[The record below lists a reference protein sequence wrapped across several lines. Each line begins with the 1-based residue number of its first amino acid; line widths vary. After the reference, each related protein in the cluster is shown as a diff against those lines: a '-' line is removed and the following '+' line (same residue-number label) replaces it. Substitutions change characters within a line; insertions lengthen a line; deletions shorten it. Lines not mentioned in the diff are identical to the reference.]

1 MPRRSWSTS
10 STDHDNGTLNSDTF
24 DFNNG
29 LSPIVSEPPASH
41 HAPDLLGAVASDG
54 LSGLVLVNGD
64 GEVFSPLSH
73 AAGGKTSGTGGTTS
87 GTSTT
92 TGSASTSPF
101 VINVTYDASVANA
114 PAGFT
119 TAVANV
125 VQYLESQVTD
135 HVT

>member
-29 LSPIVSEPPASH
+29 LSPISSEPPASH

-54 LSGLVLVNGD
+54 LSRLVLVNGD

-73 AAGGKTSGTGGTTS
+73 ATGGGKTSGTGGTATGS
-87 GTSTT
+87 STT

-101 VINVTYDASVANA
+101 V
-114 PAGFT
+114 
-119 TAVANV
+119 
-125 VQYLESQVTD
+125 
-135 HVT
+135 

>member
-64 GEVFSPLSH
+64 GEAFSPLTP
-73 AAGGKTSGTGGTTS
+73 AAGGKTPGPGPPPTP
-87 GTSTT
+87 
-92 TGSASTSPF
+92 TSPPP
-101 VINVTYDASVANA
+101 S
-114 PAGFT
+114 PPPPP
-119 TAVANV
+119 
-125 VQYLESQVTD
+125 
-135 HVT
+135 